1 MRGAARRVRW
11 RASASGRFPSVSTA
25 RYPAC
30 TRHENSTLR
39 ITIAWRALAAESG
52 PWNGRQRASP
62 RGCLRPPPATQS
74 AAGCGSARNCW
85 RMGQPRQAVLMRER
99 RQRLARFHP
108 RPGQPPPGL
117 PAVIPEGGPP
127 VGKARISPPQH
138 HARIASRSFAA
149 AICAGPSDARFE
161 PARPSGAAGR
171 QTQASVP
178 GGAGCSATRRLG
190 LPDDGFDM
198 VDDKGELF
206 RERCGL
212 PGAGRAPIRPQ
223 NRDPGTHR
231 HDIDITGLMS
241 N

>member
-1 MRGAARRVRW
+1 MSAK
-11 RASASGRFPSVSTA
+11 RAS
-25 RYPAC
+25 
-30 TRHENSTLR
+30 
-39 ITIAWRALAAESG
+39 
-52 PWNGRQRASP
+52 
-62 RGCLRPPPATQS
+62 
-74 AAGCGSARNCW
+74 
-85 RMGQPRQAVLMRER
+85 
-99 RQRLARFHP
+99 
-108 RPGQPPPGL
+108 
-117 PAVIPEGGPP
+117 
-127 VGKARISPPQH
+127 

-149 AICAGPSDARFE
+149 AICAWPSDARLV
-161 PARPSGAAGR
+161 PAWPSSAAGR
-171 QTQASVP
+171 QTKASVP